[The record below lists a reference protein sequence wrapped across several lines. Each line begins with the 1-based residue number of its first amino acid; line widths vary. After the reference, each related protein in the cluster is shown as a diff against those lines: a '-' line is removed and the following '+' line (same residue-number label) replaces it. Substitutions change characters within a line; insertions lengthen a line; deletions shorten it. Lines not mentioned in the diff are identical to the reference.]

1 MTAEGFARET
11 ASESA
16 APGGGSISAYM
27 GALGAALGTMVA
39 NLSAHKR
46 GWDDRWKEFSDVA
59 EEGQKVMDELLSL
72 VDEDTAAFNRIMDVF
87 AMPKGNEAEKA
98 ARAAAM
104 EEATLYATQVPLRT
118 METALKAL
126 PVCRAMALKGNPAS
140 ASDAGVGALAAVAG
154 IRGAELNVRINAAG
168 LKDRESAGQLT
179 ARAAE
184 IVRTALAEETEI
196 LKLVN
201 QHIDHE

>member
-1 MTAEGFARET
+1 MDNWNWPTTWGWDYGMTAMA
-11 ASESA
+11 
-16 APGGGSISAYM
+16 
-27 GALGAALGTMVA
+27 
-39 NLSAHKR
+39 
-46 GWDDRWKEFSDVA
+46 
-59 EEGQKVMDELLSL
+59 
-72 VDEDTAAFNRIMDVF
+72 
-87 AMPKGNEAEKA
+87 A
-98 ARAAAM
+98 AR
-104 EEATLYATQVPLRT
+104 LGQP
-118 METALKAL
+118 ETALKAL

-168 LKDRESAGQLT
+168 LKDREAAGQLT